1 MGGNVFKDLVTGES
15 LTKRIN
21 RIDVAATLK
30 TIENITKLNLMDNML
45 GSTGVAETSGDLDV
59 AVDSNAITKEQLT
72 DILTKWVK
80 YKWPDDPVKTWV
92 AKTGISVHF
101 RAPIRGFPELGY
113 VQVDFMFGDPNW
125 LKWSLR
131 GETTPGF
138 AGRHRHILLSN
149 LAKNNGVRWSPN
161 NGVMTRNTGIV
172 LTSNI
177 DAVASYILG
186 NDATIKD
193 VDNIDNIMHY
203 TMKHLSWQKMIAE
216 AEETLS
222 HEGISLLE
230 RYDIDRQRISTP

>member
-30 TIENITKLNLMDNML
+30 TIEYTTKLNLLDNML

-59 AVDSNAITKEQLT
+59 AVDSNEITKEQLT
-72 DILTKWVK
+72 DILTKWIK
-80 YKWPDDPVKTWV
+80 YKWPDDPVKSWI

-101 RAPIRGFPELGY
+101 RAPIRGFPKIGF
-113 VQVDFMFGDPNW
+113 VQVDFMFGDPVW

-131 GETTPGF
+131 GESTPGF
-138 AGRHRHILLSN
+138 AGRHRHILMSN
-149 LAKNNGVRWSPN
+149 LAKNRGYRWSAN
-161 NGVMTRNTGIV
+161 NGVMTRDTGIV
-172 LTSNI
+172 LTNNPE
-177 DAVASYILG
+177 VVPSYLLG
-186 NDATIKD
+186 IDATIKD

-203 TMKHLSWQKMIAE
+203 IMKRPKWQTLIAE

-230 RYDIDRQRISTP
+230 RYDIDR